1 MEFSRSLGIV
11 IGSVNEGFKNF
22 MPHHSVNIKNRD
34 YRIKFKDFNTDKN
47 HSLPYRNYNMA
58 KIYR

>member
-22 MPHHSVNIKNRD
+22 MPHHSVNIK
-34 YRIKFKDFNTDKN
+34 IE
-47 HSLPYRNYNMA
+47 
-58 KIYR
+58 IIE